1 MDGKSILPSV
11 ICRRAKKIYAI
22 GGRRAADPFD
32 STMRG
37 CDNLLESPVMNDQE
51 INRAVQYVTASTSYG
66 RDTVADILKT
76 GLGELSEL
84 AVQSTREFE
93 RDALLEYVSQ
103 WTIKRTGQPEPL
115 VREVLG
121 CAGRWLDEVYEE
133 VSKRHP
139 ESPGLPPPDDEE
151 GAEPV

>member
-1 MDGKSILPSV
+1 
-11 ICRRAKKIYAI
+11 
-22 GGRRAADPFD
+22 
-32 STMRG
+32 
-37 CDNLLESPVMNDQE
+37 MNDQE

-66 RDTVADILKT
+66 RETVATILKT
-76 GLGELSEL
+76 GLGELTEL
-84 AVQSTREFE
+84 AVKSTRQFE

-121 CAGRWLDEVYEE
+121 CAGRWLNEVYEE
-133 VSKRHP
+133 VSKR
-139 ESPGLPPPDDEE
+139 EQASSGLPPADDE